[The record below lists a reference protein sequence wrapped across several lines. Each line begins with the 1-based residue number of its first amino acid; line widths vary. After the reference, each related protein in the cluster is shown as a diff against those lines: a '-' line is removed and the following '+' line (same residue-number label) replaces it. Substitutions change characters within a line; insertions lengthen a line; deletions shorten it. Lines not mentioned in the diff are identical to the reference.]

1 MSEKQSKPTGT
12 DTPFPFEGETRGRCE
27 GGNRASTDC
36 GTEKHNSP
44 KATGKRSGQ
53 DAAIS
58 KCFDASTDSLLDESE
73 VTGTKRREPSAPA
86 KIRTSNNAHRDKIS
100 NLGKGKSSSVV
111 LGE

>member
-27 GGNRASTDC
+27 GGNSASTDC

-58 KCFDASTDSLLDESE
+58 KCLDAPTDSLLDESE
-73 VTGTKRREPSAPA
+73 VTGTKRREISSAELTRRKNNHARDNRTVSGTHFPA
-86 KIRTSNNAHRDKIS
+86 DITI
-100 NLGKGKSSSVV
+100 GK
-111 LGE
+111 